1 LHEAIAT
8 AIQHGINLVI
18 ANDPDADRLAVAE
31 NVSKIDENGKLDIHQ
46 AILNTNTLILQF
58 ITPAFFPDSVI
69 AIDVIN
75 ISW

>member
-31 NVSKIDENGKLDIHQ
+31 NVSKIDENGKIDIHQ
-46 AILNTNTLILQF
+46 AISNKNTLIL
-58 ITPAFFPDSVI
+58 
-69 AIDVIN
+69 
-75 ISW
+75 